1 VENING
7 WFSGQSRIEYI
18 IIAQVVQYGQA
29 AAIDNLVISLTLVE
43 RDATLEAGVIA
54 EPSQVQFCFVHLFR
68 PDIFMNVGMCKINL
82 RLPENLSLKGKRQ
95 VLKSITSRVRNKFN
109 VSVAEVDN
117 NDLWQLATI
126 GICCVSNENRHANEV
141 LSKVVDFVINSRF
154 EVEILDYE
162 IEILPIW

>member
-1 VENING
+1 LISGLTPVEG
-7 WFSGQSRIEYI
+7 
-18 IIAQVVQYGQA
+18 
-29 AAIDNLVISLTLVE
+29 
-43 RDATLEAGVIA
+43 DATLKAGAIA
-54 EPSQVQFCFVHLFR
+54 KPGRIQFWLVRLCR
-68 PDIFMNVGMCKINL
+68 PDIAMNVGVCKINL

-117 NDLWQLATI
+117 HDRWQLATI

-162 IEILPIW
+162 IEILPI